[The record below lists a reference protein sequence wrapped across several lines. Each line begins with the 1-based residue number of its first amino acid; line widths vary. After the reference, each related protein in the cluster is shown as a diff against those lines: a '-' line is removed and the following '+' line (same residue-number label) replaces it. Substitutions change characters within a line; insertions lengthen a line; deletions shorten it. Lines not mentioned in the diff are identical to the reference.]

1 MTILNRSEVDKN
13 LTWDT
18 SAIFKSK
25 EEARKEANDILNAS
39 LKLKEEYEGKL
50 SDFDT
55 IVKAFKEY
63 EKIVERFS
71 LVVDYAYLNKD
82 VDLTNSA
89 ELAFFNELLNM
100 YNKLDENTLF
110 VELEIAKLDIPML
123 EKLEK
128 VDGLK
133 VYFHS
138 VILKKKTYLSD
149 AEEKVIQAF
158 TPLTMAPEQ
167 LYNTIKLQDLTFEPF
182 EVNDKKYSNSYALFE
197 EKYEYD
203 EDKDLRRE
211 SFKHFYNDLS
221 KTINSTA
228 MAFNMNMQK
237 DKIMSKLRGYES
249 VTDYLL
255 AKQEVPRDIYE
266 NHLDTIMKELSP
278 VMRKFA
284 RVLKDGLGLEKIN
297 YYDLKAN
304 IDPEFDP
311 EITLDG
317 AKEYIYNALNVLGD
331 EYLEQIKKVLEGK
344 NIDYVE
350 NKGKYTGA
358 YCSTPAGF
366 PSYILMIWTGKM
378 DSVFTMI
385 HELGHAGNFMLSQ
398 KYQSYFDSDPSMF
411 YCESPSTMNE
421 MMLANYL
428 MKKTEDPRM
437 LRWIYFS
444 IIAKTYYHN
453 FVTHFLEAYFQRK
466 AYNLVDEGQ
475 NLDADTLNRLYKET
489 LEEFWQGEV
498 ELNDGCEMT
507 WMRQPHYYSGLYSYT
522 YSAGLSIATNVSR
535 KILEGDKEAVKDWL
549 VALRQGGL
557 YNPIDWAKLSGVDIT
572 TTDSL
577 KNTIAYI
584 SSIVDKIEELSK
596 NL

>member
-50 SDFDT
+50 TDFDT

-82 VDLTNSA
+82 VDLTNSV

-182 EVNDKKYSNSYALFE
+182 EVNGKKYSNSYALFE

-228 MAFNMNMQK
+228 MAFNLNMQT
-237 DKIMSKLRGYES
+237 DKIISKLRGYES

-498 ELNDGCEMT
+498 ELTDGCEMT

-522 YSAGLSIATNVSR
+522 YSAGLSIATNVSK

-572 TTDSL
+572 TTASL

>member
-82 VDLTNSA
+82 VDLTNSV

-167 LYNTIKLQDLTFEPF
+167 LYNTIKFQDLTFEPF
-182 EVNDKKYSNSYALFE
+182 EVNGKKYSNSYALFE

-498 ELNDGCEMT
+498 ELTDGCEMT

-572 TTDSL
+572 TTASL

>member
-284 RVLKDGLGLEKIN
+284 RVLKDGLGLDKIN

-549 VALRQGGL
+549 AALRQGGL

>member
-182 EVNDKKYSNSYALFE
+182 EVNGKKYSNSYALFE

-228 MAFNMNMQK
+228 MAFNLNMQT

-498 ELNDGCEMT
+498 ELTDGCEMT

>member
-25 EEARKEANDILNAS
+25 EEAKKEANDILNAS

-182 EVNDKKYSNSYALFE
+182 EVNGKKYSNSYALFE

-498 ELNDGCEMT
+498 ELADGCEMT

>member
-25 EEARKEANDILNAS
+25 EEARKEANALLEAS
-39 LKLKEEYEGKL
+39 LKLKENYEGKL
-50 SDFDT
+50 NDFDT

-63 EKIVERFS
+63 EEIIKRVS
-71 LVVDYAYLNKD
+71 LVIDYAYLNKD

-158 TPLTMAPEQ
+158 TPLRMAPEQ

-182 EVNDKKYSNSYALFE
+182 EVNGKKYNNSYALFE

-211 SFKHFYNDLS
+211 SFKHFYKDLA
-221 KTINSTA
+221 KTVNSTA
-228 MAFNMNMQK
+228 MAFNLNMQK
-237 DKIMSKLRGYES
+237 DKIMSKLRGYDS

-255 AKQEVPRDIYE
+255 AEQEVPREIYE

-284 RVLKDGLGLEKIN
+284 RTLKDGLGLEKIN

-317 AKEYIYNALNVLGD
+317 AKDYIYSALNVLGD

-398 KYQSYFDSDPSMF
+398 KYQSYFDCNPSMF
-411 YCESPSTMNE
+411 YSESPSTMNE

-498 ELNDGCEMT
+498 ELTDGCEMT

-535 KILEGDKEAVKDWL
+535 KILEDDEEAVSNWL
-549 VALRQGGL
+549 NAIKQGGL
-557 YNPIDWAKLSGVDIT
+557 YNPVEWAKLSGVDIT

-577 KNTIAYI
+577 KNTISYI

>member
-1 MTILNRSEVDKN
+1 MRILNRSEVDKN

-182 EVNDKKYSNSYALFE
+182 EVNGKKYSNSYALFE

-498 ELNDGCEMT
+498 ELTDGCEMT

>member
-25 EEARKEANDILNAS
+25 EEAKKEANDILNAS

-182 EVNDKKYSNSYALFE
+182 EVNGKKYSNSYALFE

-284 RVLKDGLGLEKIN
+284 RVLKDGLGLDKIN

>member
-182 EVNDKKYSNSYALFE
+182 EVNGKKYSNSYALFE

-228 MAFNMNMQK
+228 MAFNMNMQT

-284 RVLKDGLGLEKIN
+284 RVLKDGLGLDKIN

-498 ELNDGCEMT
+498 ELTDGCEMT

>member
-182 EVNDKKYSNSYALFE
+182 EVNGKKYSNSYALFE

-284 RVLKDGLGLEKIN
+284 RVLKDGLGLDKIN

>member
-182 EVNDKKYSNSYALFE
+182 EVNGKKYSNSYALFE

-557 YNPIDWAKLSGVDIT
+557 YNPIEWAKLSGVDIT

>member
-82 VDLTNSA
+82 VDLTNSV

-167 LYNTIKLQDLTFEPF
+167 LYNTIKFQDLTFEPF
-182 EVNDKKYSNSYALFE
+182 EVNGKKYSNSYALFE

-489 LEEFWQGEV
+489 LEAFWQGEV
-498 ELNDGCEMT
+498 ELTDGCEMT

-572 TTDSL
+572 TTASL

>member
-25 EEARKEANDILNAS
+25 KEAKKEANDILNAS

-50 SDFDT
+50 TDFDT

-89 ELAFFNELLNM
+89 ELAFFNKLLNM

-110 VELEIAKLDIPML
+110 VELEIAKLDISML

-182 EVNDKKYSNSYALFE
+182 EVNGKKYSNSYALFE

-228 MAFNMNMQK
+228 MAFNLNMQT

>member
-1 MTILNRSEVDKN
+1 MTILDRSEVDKN

-18 SAIFKSK
+18 SLIFKSK
-25 EEARKEANDILNAS
+25 EDARKEADDVLAAS
-39 LKLKEEYEGKL
+39 LKLKENYEGKL
-50 SDFDT
+50 KDFDI

-63 EKIVERFS
+63 ENLIKRFS
-71 LVVDYAYLNKD
+71 LVIDYAYLNKD
-82 VDLTNSA
+82 VDMTSSA

-158 TPLTMAPEQ
+158 TPLRMAPEQ

-182 EVNDKKYSNSYALFE
+182 EVNGKKYNNSYALFE

-211 SFKHFYNDLS
+211 SFNHFYKDLS
-221 KTINSTA
+221 KTVNSTA
-228 MAFNMNMQK
+228 MAFNLNMQK
-237 DKIMSKLRGYES
+237 DKIMSKLRGYDS

-255 AKQEVPRDIYE
+255 AEQEVPREIYE

-317 AKEYIYNALNVLGD
+317 AKDYIYSALNVLGD

-344 NIDYVE
+344 HIDYVE

-398 KYQSYFDSDPSMF
+398 KYQSYFDCNPSMF
-411 YCESPSTMNE
+411 YSESPSTMNE

-466 AYNLVDEGQ
+466 AYNLVDDGQ

-498 ELNDGCEMT
+498 ELTDGCEMT

-535 KILEGDKEAVKDWL
+535 KILEDDEKAVNDWL
-549 VALRQGGL
+549 NAIKQGGL
-557 YNPIDWAKLSGVDIT
+557 YNPVEWAKLSGVDIT

-577 KNTIAYI
+577 KNTISYI

>member
-25 EEARKEANDILNAS
+25 EEARKEANDLLEAS
-39 LKLKEEYEGKL
+39 LKLKENYEGKL
-50 SDFDT
+50 NDFDT

-63 EKIVERFS
+63 EDIIKRFS
-71 LVVDYAYLNKD
+71 LVIDYAYLNKD
-82 VDLTNSA
+82 VDMTNSA

-133 VYFHS
+133 VYFHN

-158 TPLTMAPEQ
+158 TPLRMAPEQ

-182 EVNDKKYSNSYALFE
+182 EVNGKKYNNSYALFE

-211 SFKHFYNDLS
+211 SFNHFYKDLA
-221 KTINSTA
+221 KTVNSTA
-228 MAFNMNMQK
+228 MAFNLNMQK
-237 DKIMSKLRGYES
+237 DKIMSKLRGYDS

-255 AKQEVPRDIYE
+255 AEQEVPREIYE

-284 RVLKDGLGLEKIN
+284 RVLKEGLGLEKIN

-317 AKEYIYNALNVLGD
+317 AKDYIYSALNVLGD

-398 KYQSYFDSDPSMF
+398 KYQSYFDCNPSMF
-411 YCESPSTMNE
+411 YSESPSTMNE

-498 ELNDGCEMT
+498 ELTDGCEMT

-535 KILEGDKEAVKDWL
+535 KILEGDEEAVSNWL
-549 VALRQGGL
+549 NAIKQGGL
-557 YNPIDWAKLSGVDIT
+557 YNPVEWAKLSGVDIT

-577 KNTIAYI
+577 KNTISYI

>member
-25 EEARKEANDILNAS
+25 EEAKKEANDILNAS

-50 SDFDT
+50 TDFDT

-158 TPLTMAPEQ
+158 IPLTMAPEQ

-182 EVNDKKYSNSYALFE
+182 EVNGKKYSNSYALFE

-211 SFKHFYNDLS
+211 SFKHFYTDLS

-228 MAFNMNMQK
+228 MAFNLNMQT

-278 VMRKFA
+278 VIRKFA

-475 NLDADTLNRLYKET
+475 NLDAETLNRLYKET

>member
-82 VDLTNSA
+82 VDLTNSV

-182 EVNDKKYSNSYALFE
+182 EVNGKKYSNSYALFE

-211 SFKHFYNDLS
+211 SFKHFYSDLS

-284 RVLKDGLGLEKIN
+284 RVLKDSLGLEKIN
-297 YYDLKAN
+297 YYDLKTN

-498 ELNDGCEMT
+498 ELTDGCEMT

-572 TTDSL
+572 TTASL

>member
-25 EEARKEANDILNAS
+25 EEARKEANDLLEAS
-39 LKLKEEYEGKL
+39 LKLKENYEGKL
-50 SDFDT
+50 NDFDT

-63 EKIVERFS
+63 EEIIKRFS
-71 LVVDYAYLNKD
+71 LVIDYAYLNKD
-82 VDLTNSA
+82 VDMTNSA

-133 VYFHS
+133 VYFHN

-158 TPLTMAPEQ
+158 TPLRMAPEQ

-182 EVNDKKYSNSYALFE
+182 EVNGKKYNNSYALFE

-211 SFKHFYNDLS
+211 SFNHFYKDLS
-221 KTINSTA
+221 KTVNSTT
-228 MAFNMNMQK
+228 MAFNLNMQK
-237 DKIMSKLRGYES
+237 DKIMSKLRGYDS

-255 AKQEVPRDIYE
+255 AEQEVPREIYE

-317 AKEYIYNALNVLGD
+317 AKD
-331 EYLEQIKKVLEGK
+331 
-344 NIDYVE
+344 
-350 NKGKYTGA
+350 
-358 YCSTPAGF
+358 
-366 PSYILMIWTGKM
+366 YILRQLASHHIYLWYGLARWT
-378 DSVFTMI
+378 
-385 HELGHAGNFMLSQ
+385 A
-398 KYQSYFDSDPSMF
+398 
-411 YCESPSTMNE
+411 
-421 MMLANYL
+421 YL
-428 MKKTEDPRM
+428 PWYT
-437 LRWIYFS
+437 
-444 IIAKTYYHN
+444 
-453 FVTHFLEAYFQRK
+453 
-466 AYNLVDEGQ
+466 NLVMQVTLCYRKSINHSLIVSHLCSIQ
-475 NLDADTLNRLYKET
+475 NHHR
-489 LEEFWQGEV
+489 Q
-498 ELNDGCEMT
+498 
-507 WMRQPHYYSGLYSYT
+507 WMRWCLLITWWRRP
-522 YSAGLSIATNVSR
+522 
-535 KILEGDKEAVKDWL
+535 KILECLDGFTSQSL
-549 VALRQGGL
+549 PRLITIISLR
-557 YNPIDWAKLSGVDIT
+557 
-572 TTDSL
+572 
-577 KNTIAYI
+577 I
-584 SSIVDKIEELSK
+584 S
-596 NL
+596 

>member
-25 EEARKEANDILNAS
+25 EEARKEANDLLEAS
-39 LKLKEEYEGKL
+39 LKLKENYEGKL
-50 SDFDT
+50 NDFDT

-63 EKIVERFS
+63 EEIIKRFS
-71 LVVDYAYLNKD
+71 LVIDYAYLNKD
-82 VDLTNSA
+82 VDMTNSA

-158 TPLTMAPEQ
+158 TPLRMAPEQ

-182 EVNDKKYSNSYALFE
+182 EVNGKKYSNSYALFE

-211 SFKHFYNDLS
+211 SFNHFYKDLS
-221 KTINSTA
+221 KTVNSTA
-228 MAFNMNMQK
+228 MAFNLNMQK
-237 DKIMSKLRGYES
+237 DKIMSKLRGYDS

-255 AKQEVPRDIYE
+255 AEQEVPREIYE
-266 NHLDTIMKELSP
+266 NHLDTIKKELSP

-317 AKEYIYNALNVLGD
+317 AKDYIYSALNVLGD

-398 KYQSYFDSDPSMF
+398 KYQSFFDCNPSMF
-411 YCESPSTMNE
+411 YSESPSTMNE

-535 KILEGDKEAVKDWL
+535 KILEGDEEAVSNWL
-549 VALRQGGL
+549 NAIKQGGL
-557 YNPIDWAKLSGVDIT
+557 YNPVEWAKLSGVDIT

-577 KNTIAYI
+577 KNTISYI

>member
-25 EEARKEANDILNAS
+25 EEARKEANALLEAS
-39 LKLKEEYEGKL
+39 LKLKENYEGKL
-50 SDFDT
+50 NDFDT

-63 EKIVERFS
+63 EEIIKRFS
-71 LVVDYAYLNKD
+71 LVIDYAYLNKD

-133 VYFHS
+133 VYFHN

-158 TPLTMAPEQ
+158 TPLRMAPEQ

-182 EVNDKKYSNSYALFE
+182 EVNGKKYNNSYALFE

-211 SFKHFYNDLS
+211 SFNHFYKDLS
-221 KTINSTA
+221 KTVNSTA
-228 MAFNMNMQK
+228 MAFNLNMQK
-237 DKIMSKLRGYES
+237 DKIMSKLRGYDS

-255 AKQEVPRDIYE
+255 AEQEVPREIYE

-284 RVLKDGLGLEKIN
+284 RVLKEGLGLEKIN

-317 AKEYIYNALNVLGD
+317 AKDYIYSALNVLGD

-398 KYQSYFDSDPSMF
+398 KYQSYFDCNPSMF
-411 YCESPSTMNE
+411 YSESPSTMNE

-535 KILEGDKEAVKDWL
+535 KILEGDEEAVSNWL
-549 VALRQGGL
+549 NAIKQGGL
-557 YNPIDWAKLSGVDIT
+557 YNPVEWAKLSGVDIT

-577 KNTIAYI
+577 KNTISYI